1 MNIVYFFK
9 QKINFTKTMRLKSIN
24 EYQHSRR
31 MKRQMKA
38 EVEFLNMNANEKL
51 SEKQKKYLKHFSC
64 VGISL

>member
-51 SEKQKKYLKHFSC
+51 SEKQNKYLKHFSC